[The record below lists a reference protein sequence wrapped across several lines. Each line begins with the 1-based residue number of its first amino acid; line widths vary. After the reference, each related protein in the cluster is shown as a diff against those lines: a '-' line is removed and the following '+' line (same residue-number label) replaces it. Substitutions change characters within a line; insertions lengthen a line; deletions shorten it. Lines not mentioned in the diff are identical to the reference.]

1 MTQQDAL
8 DILKLGHNVYLTGSA
23 GSGKTYVLHTY
34 IDYLKEQ
41 GIAVGITASTGI
53 AATQINGITINSW
66 SGLGIKCELSEADI
80 ADLLKRSYLRKR
92 FEKTKVLVIDEV
104 SMLQDYMLDML
115 NKLCKAFKKNNDP
128 FGGLQVVLCG
138 DFFQLPP
145 VIKNSYY
152 NRHSGENLNQEA
164 LSLDSRLHEDDNG
177 SRFIY
182 KSHAWKELDLR
193 ICYLDREYRQSDRD
207 FLHVLHEIRQNGIT
221 KPSIKMLAARMY
233 KPIGTISTRLYTY
246 NVNVDEINRQEL
258 ENLPGESKSFAMKSK
273 GSESMIDLMKK
284 SCLAPE
290 TLVLKKGAL
299 VMFVKNNFEKKFVN
313 GTLGTVAGFADNGN
327 PVIKTAAGDEII
339 AVPAEWTIE
348 EDGEIT
354 AQIKQLPL
362 RLAWA
367 ITIHKSQGMSLDAAE
382 IDLRRPFLPGMGYV
396 ALSRVRTLEGIRLMG
411 LNHKALVVNEEVI
424 GLDKYLQKRSQKTA
438 EELKEMNW
446 IEMQIMQNLF
456 VHDLKD

>member
-23 GSGKTYVLHTY
+23 GSGKTYVLHAY
-34 IDYLKEQ
+34 IDYLKKQ
-41 GIAVGITASTGI
+41 GITVGITASTGV
-53 AATQINGITINSW
+53 AATQIDGITINSW
-66 SGLGIKCELSEADI
+66 SGLGIRNELSDDDI
-80 ADLLKRSYLRKR
+80 DELLKRPYLRKR
-92 FEKTKVLVIDEV
+92 FTNTKVLVIDEV
-104 SMLQDYMLDML
+104 SMLQDYVLDML
-115 NKLCKAFKKNNDP
+115 NRLCKAFKKNNDP
-128 FGGLQVVLCG
+128 FGGLQIVLCG

-145 VIKNSYY
+145 VEKKV
-152 NRHSGENLNQEA
+152 
-164 LSLDSRLHEDDNG
+164 DDRQ
-177 SRFIY
+177 SAHFIY
-182 KSHAWKELDLR
+182 KSQAWKELDLR
-193 ICYLDREYRQSDRD
+193 ICYLEREFRQSDQK

-221 KPSIKMLAARMY
+221 KPSIKMLAARIY
-233 KPIGTISTRLYTY
+233 KPISTVSTRLYTY
-246 NVNVDEINRQEL
+246 NVNVDEINKQEL
-258 ENLPGESKSFAMKSK
+258 QKLPGESKKFVMKSK
-273 GSESMIDLMKK
+273 GSEAMIDIMKK

-313 GTLGTVAGFADNGN
+313 GTLGTVTGFADNGN
-327 PVIKTAAGDEII
+327 PVIKTAAGDEIL

-348 EDGEIT
+348 EDGEIK